1 MDYIVKRRIKGLDAI
16 KVMAGAR
23 MEQRL
28 LLMLYKALVL
38 SVLDYGLGL
47 IVIIKKSQLL
57 KFERL
62 CGLNLVAPE

>member
-1 MDYIVKRRIKGLDAI
+1 
-16 KVMAGAR
+16 MAGAR

-47 IVIIKKSQLL
+47 IVIIKNSQLQ